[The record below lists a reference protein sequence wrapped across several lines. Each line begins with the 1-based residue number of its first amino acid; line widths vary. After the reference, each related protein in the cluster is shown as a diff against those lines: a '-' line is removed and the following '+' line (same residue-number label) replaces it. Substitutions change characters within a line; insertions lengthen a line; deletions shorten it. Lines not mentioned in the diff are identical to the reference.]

1 MRSENNSRFN
11 NDIVYLLKLSDRF
24 FFVFLFFLFGYN
36 FFFLLRD
43 YYVDYYVSL
52 TVFYLFIVEKIK
64 SKVVVV
70 HV

>member
-24 FFVFLFFLFGYN
+24 FSCFSYLAII
-36 FFFLLRD
+36 FFLLRD